1 MLTIHADGIDTG
13 TIIRDIQAKVKAKA
27 EEGIYQRAGLGE
39 AAQQPA
45 FAFRDNAEF
54 LRFYLETLR
63 ENAFVDISDF
73 EITEKR
79 PRFRR
84 ALIALKKTLWSLLR
98 FYTYRLWSQQN
109 QINGLLLAAAEGI
122 HEQQNEK
129 IAALEARL
137 AALEQRDLTIPHD
150 KCRTPR

>member
-1 MLTIHADGIDTG
+1 MLTIHATGIDTDA
-13 TIIRDIQAKVKAKA
+13 IIRDIHAKVKQNA
-27 EEGIYQRAGLGE
+27 EQGVYHRASLGE
-39 AAQQPA
+39 TSRQTA
-45 FAFRDNAEF
+45 FAFKDNAEF

-63 ENAFVDISDF
+63 ENAFVDIADF

-84 ALIALKKTLWSLLR
+84 TLIALKKTLWSLLR